1 MLSTDTILPDADIV
15 RIYGKRWDIEV
26 FFKMAK
32 QHLKLAKEIQCRD
45 YDALIA
51 HTSIVFMRYMFL
63 AYQCR
68 VETDHRTFGELFY
81 FCCDEVSDIS
91 FMEALYRIL
100 TLATDQLKKIGQ
112 YCEKTALAFIDVIM
126 DTALMCVGLSK
137 SNLEMKPES

>member
-1 MLSTDTILPDADIV
+1 
-15 RIYGKRWDIEV
+15 
-26 FFKMAK
+26 
-32 QHLKLAKEIQCRD
+32 
-45 YDALIA
+45 
-51 HTSIVFMRYMFL
+51 MFL

-68 VETDHRTFGELFY
+68 LETDHRTFGELFY
-81 FCCDEVSDIS
+81 FCCDELSDIS

-112 YCEKTALAFIDVIM
+112 YCEKTALDFIDVIM